1 MKTGE
6 DCRYLWVF
14 WSGLVV
20 CWSAGP
26 GGSAPQTKLGSWGGL
41 GLQKSMPGHN
51 AQFSPYYTVEEKQ
64 FLFSAG
70 NVTPNRWFQTYS
82 RH

>member
-26 GGSAPQTKLGSWGGL
+26 KGSAPQTKLGSWGGL
-41 GLQKSMPGHN
+41 GVAWGDGD
-51 AQFSPYYTVEEKQ
+51 QFVGWSY
-64 FLFSAG
+64 LS
-70 NVTPNRWFQTYS
+70 
-82 RH
+82 